1 MKTNKFILA
10 GLMAVGCFFAACT
23 EEAPEYV
30 PAQPETNEIQ
40 AYIYSTTP
48 IYVQLTELGGKFP
61 VVIGRNTTNATS
73 FEVMHD
79 DTLGLFTVEAEVNFA
94 EGQKADTLW
103 IQANYN
109 YGETNTITLNIPE
122 EYTTAYGSKTTTID
136 VLVDYTWVP
145 MGTVMFQSEWEGAE
159 AEIAIEQAKEYNDD
173 AGKMLFRLV
182 SPYYYLAPAYC
193 TVPGLHLQ
201 FLLDK
206 DYNAVDLHGG
216 PLIQVENTG
225 YNWIY
230 WDLENFGAY
239 ETFINQGNTYIVVAL
254 WNDGTNSLYG
264 PAKEMWQWIE
274 GYPGELPEIEEEE
287 EPTQPAE

>member
-23 EEAPEYV
+23 EETPEYT
-30 PAQPETNEIQ
+30 PAQPETNEVQ
-40 AYIYSTTP
+40 AYIYSNTP
-48 IYVQLTELGGKFP
+48 TSVQLTELGGKFP

-79 DTLGLFTVEAEVNFA
+79 DTLGLFTLDTEVSFA

-122 EYTTAYGSKTTTID
+122 EYTTAYGPKTITMA

-145 MGTVMFQSEWEGAE
+145 MGKVNFTSNFVGATGVTL
-159 AEIAIEQAKEYNDD
+159 AIEQAKEYSD
-173 AGKMLFRLV
+173 ANGNLLFRLN
-182 SPYYYLAPAYC
+182 SPYYYATGAQWC
-193 TVPGLHLQ
+193 TKPGYHLQ

-206 DYNAVDLHGG
+206 DYNAVDMLEYGFIQMLDNG
-216 PLIQVENTG
+216 PYFEDGTAPIN
-225 YNWIY
+225 Y
-230 WDLENFGAY
+230 AY
-239 ETFINQGNTYIVVAL
+239 YDPINYGSYCFFVSQGNVYQLGILFSDKSGLTLGGEI
-254 WNDGTNSLYG
+254 
-264 PAKEMWQWIE
+264 WQWVE
-274 GYPGELPEIEEEE
+274 GYPGAA
-287 EPTQPAE
+287 AE

>member
-23 EEAPEYV
+23 EETPAYV
-30 PAQPETNEIQ
+30 PAQPETNEVQ
-40 AYIYSTTP
+40 AYIYNTTP
-48 IYVQLTELGGKFP
+48 TYVQLTELGGKFP

-79 DTLGLFTVEAEVNFA
+79 DTLGLFTLDTEVSFA

-122 EYTTAYGSKTTTID
+122 EYTTAYGPKTITMA

-145 MGTVMFQSEWEGAE
+145 MGKVQFQSEWEGSE
-159 AEIAIEQAKEYNDD
+159 AKIAIEQAKEYTD
-173 AGKMLFRLV
+173 AAGNLLFRLV
-182 SPYYYLAPAYC
+182 SPYYYLAPVYC

-201 FLLDK
+201 FLLDT
-206 DYNAVDLHGG
+206 DYNAVSLTTEGFVE
-216 PLIQVENTG
+216 VENTG
-225 YNWIY
+225 YNWMY
-230 WDLENFGAY
+230 WVPSQYPEDCF
-239 ETFINQGNTYIVVAL
+239 FINEGNVYYLGTL
-254 WNDGTNSLYG
+254 WTEGASLYG
-264 PAKEMWQWIE
+264 PVLEAWQWIE
-274 GYPGELPEIEEEE
+274 GYPGAA
-287 EPTQPAE
+287 AE

>member
-23 EEAPEYV
+23 EETPAYV
-30 PAQPETNEIQ
+30 PAQPETNEVQ
-40 AYIYSTTP
+40 AYIYNTTP
-48 IYVQLTELGGKFP
+48 TYVQLTELGGKFP

-79 DTLGLFTVEAEVNFA
+79 DTLGLFTLDTEVSFA

-122 EYTTAYGSKTTTID
+122 QYTTAYGPKTITMD

-145 MGTVMFQSEWEGAE
+145 MGKVQFQSEGEGSE
-159 AEIAIEQAKEYNDD
+159 AKIAIEQAKEYTD
-173 AGKMLFRLV
+173 AAGNLLFRLV

-206 DYNAVDLHGG
+206 DYNAVSLTTEGFVE
-216 PLIQVENTG
+216 VENTG
-225 YNWIY
+225 YNWMY
-230 WDLENFGAY
+230 WVPSQYPEHCF
-239 ETFINQGNTYIVVAL
+239 FINEGDVYYLGTL
-254 WNDGTNSLYG
+254 WTEGESLYG
-264 PAKEMWQWIE
+264 PVLEAWQWTD
-274 GYPGELPEIEEEE
+274 GYPGAA
-287 EPTQPAE
+287 AE

>member
-23 EEAPEYV
+23 EETPEYT
-30 PAQPETNEIQ
+30 PAQPEANEVQ
-40 AYIYSTTP
+40 AYIYSNTP
-48 IYVQLTELGGKFP
+48 TSVQLTELGGKFP

-79 DTLGLFTVEAEVNFA
+79 DTLGLFTLDTEVSFA

-122 EYTTAYGSKTTTID
+122 QYTTAYGPKTITMD

-145 MGTVMFQSEWEGAE
+145 MGKVKFQSEWEGSE
-159 AEIAIEQAKEYNDD
+159 AKIAIEQAKEYTD
-173 AGKMLFRLV
+173 AAGNLLFRLV
-182 SPYYYLAPAYC
+182 SPYYYLAPVYC

-206 DYNAVDLHGG
+206 DYNAVSLTTEGFVE
-216 PLIQVENTG
+216 VENTG
-225 YNWIY
+225 YNWMY
-230 WDLENFGAY
+230 WVPSQYPEYCF
-239 ETFINQGNTYIVVAL
+239 FINEGDVYYLGTL
-254 WNDGTNSLYG
+254 WTEGESLYG
-264 PAKEMWQWIE
+264 PVLEAWQWIE
-274 GYPGELPEIEEEE
+274 GYPGAA
-287 EPTQPAE
+287 AE

>member
-23 EEAPEYV
+23 EETPAYV
-30 PAQPETNEIQ
+30 PAQPETNEVQ
-40 AYIYSTTP
+40 AYIYNTTP
-48 IYVQLTELGGKFP
+48 TYVQLTELGGKFP
-61 VVIGRNTTNATS
+61 VVIGRNTTNAIS
-73 FEVMHD
+73 FEVTHD
-79 DTLGLFTVEAEVNFA
+79 DNSGLFTLDTEVSFA

-122 EYTTAYGSKTTTID
+122 QYTTAYGPKTITMD

-145 MGTVMFQSEWEGAE
+145 MGKVQFQSQWEGSE
-159 AEIAIEQAKEYNDD
+159 AKIAIEQAKEYTD
-173 AGKMLFRLV
+173 AAGNLLFRLV

-206 DYNAVDLHGG
+206 DYNAVSLTTEGFVE
-216 PLIQVENTG
+216 VENTG
-225 YNWIY
+225 YNWMY
-230 WDLENFGAY
+230 WVPSQYPEHCF
-239 ETFINQGNTYIVVAL
+239 FINEGNVYYLGTL
-254 WNDGTNSLYG
+254 WTEGTSLYG
-264 PAKEMWQWIE
+264 PVLEAWQWTD
-274 GYPGELPEIEEEE
+274 GYPGAA
-287 EPTQPAE
+287 AE

>member
-10 GLMAVGCFFAACT
+10 GLMAVGMLFAACT
-23 EEAPEYV
+23 EETPAYV
-30 PAQPETNEIQ
+30 PAQPETNEVQ
-40 AYIYSTTP
+40 AYIYNTTP
-48 IYVQLTELGGKFP
+48 TYVQLTELGGKFP
-61 VVIGRNTTNATS
+61 VVIGRNTNNATS

-79 DTLGLFTVEAEVNFA
+79 DTLGLFTLDTEVSFA

-122 EYTTAYGSKTTTID
+122 QYTTAYGPKTITMD

-145 MGTVMFQSEWEGAE
+145 MGKVKFQSQWEGSE
-159 AEIAIEQAKEYNDD
+159 AKIAIEQAKEYTD
-173 AGKMLFRLV
+173 AAGNLLFRLV

-206 DYNAVDLHGG
+206 DYNAVSLTTEGFVE
-216 PLIQVENTG
+216 VENTG
-225 YNWIY
+225 YNWMY
-230 WDLENFGAY
+230 WVPSQYPQYCF
-239 ETFINQGNTYIVVAL
+239 FINEGDVYYLGTL
-254 WNDGTNSLYG
+254 WTEGTSLYG
-264 PAKEMWQWIE
+264 PVIEAWQWTD
-274 GYPGELPEIEEEE
+274 GYPGAA
-287 EPTQPAE
+287 AE